1 MVSGEVKARKRR
13 RKHRTL
19 IGALQV
25 WSGKE
30 PEINPDSN
38 QTNSSSSQN
47 YNVTNNNSTVG
58 GPENAEPIIEEIEEE
73 AKNKTHKLDKVAVI
87 VLPPLFIAFNIAYWL
102 HYTA

>member
-25 WSGKE
+25 WNGKE
-30 PEINPDSN
+30 PETNPEINQPN
-38 QTNSSSSQN
+38 SSSQN
-47 YNVTNNNSTVG
+47 YNVTNNNSTAGV
-58 GPENAEPIIEEIEEE
+58 PDNSEQIIEEFEEE
-73 AKNKTHKLDKVAVI
+73 AKNKTHKLDKIAVI